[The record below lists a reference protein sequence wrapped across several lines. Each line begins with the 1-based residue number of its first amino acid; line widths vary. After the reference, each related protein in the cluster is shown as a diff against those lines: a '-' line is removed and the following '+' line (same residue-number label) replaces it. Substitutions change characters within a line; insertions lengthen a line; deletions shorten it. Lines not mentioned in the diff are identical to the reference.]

1 MSGLLQLESRSLYT
15 YWDLLS
21 DFGGFYAGCF
31 MICSIFKST
40 YAALAFQAD
49 YIDGSHNESVYD
61 KRVRSIESGDR
72 FSELL
77 TKFNEGD

>member
-1 MSGLLQLESRSLYT
+1 MSGLLQVESRTLYT

-21 DFGGFYAGCF
+21 DVGGFSAGCF
-31 MICSIFKST
+31 MLCSIFMST

-61 KRVRSIESGDR
+61 KRVR
-72 FSELL
+72 
-77 TKFNEGD
+77 

>member
-1 MSGLLQLESRSLYT
+1 
-15 YWDLLS
+15 
-21 DFGGFYAGCF
+21 

-77 TKFNEGD
+77 TKFDEGD